1 MDLKQLQYF
10 VACAQAGSFSDAAK
24 ILYST
29 QPSVSKVIKALE
41 DTLGMQL
48 FERQILREYAQ
59 YVAKVREYARE
70 TELDVAVEQA
80 VNDCIQNNI
89 LTEFLRKNK
98 SEVIAMSIFEY
109 DKEEEEK
116 KLRKAEFEAGVE
128 AGFKTGIETGIK
140 SMLDL
145 GKYSMEEIAEVFHV
159 SVDKV
164 KAVRNMLI

>member
-1 MDLKQLQYF
+1 
-10 VACAQAGSFSDAAK
+10 
-24 ILYST
+24 
-29 QPSVSKVIKALE
+29 
-41 DTLGMQL
+41 
-48 FERQILREYAQ
+48 
-59 YVAKVREYARE
+59 
-70 TELDVAVEQA
+70 
-80 VNDCIQNNI
+80 
-89 LTEFLRKNK
+89 
-98 SEVIAMSIFEY
+98 MSIFEY

-164 KAVRNMLI
+164 KAVRNMLIKSGNHRGGSF

>member
-1 MDLKQLQYF
+1 MK
-10 VACAQAGSFSDAAK
+10 
-24 ILYST
+24 
-29 QPSVSKVIKALE
+29 
-41 DTLGMQL
+41 
-48 FERQILREYAQ
+48 
-59 YVAKVREYARE
+59 
-70 TELDVAVEQA
+70 LDVAVERA
-80 VNDCIQNNI
+80 VNECIHEGI
-89 LTEFLRKNK
+89 LVEFLRKNRA
-98 SEVIAMSIFEY
+98 EVIAMSIFEY

-116 KLRKAEFEAGVE
+116 KLRKAEFESGVE

>member
-1 MDLKQLQYF
+1 
-10 VACAQAGSFSDAAK
+10 
-24 ILYST
+24 
-29 QPSVSKVIKALE
+29 
-41 DTLGMQL
+41 
-48 FERQILREYAQ
+48 
-59 YVAKVREYARE
+59 
-70 TELDVAVEQA
+70 
-80 VNDCIQNNI
+80 
-89 LTEFLRKNK
+89 
-98 SEVIAMSIFEY
+98 MSIFEY

-116 KLRKAEFEAGVE
+116 KLRKAEFESGVE

>member
-1 MDLKQLQYF
+1 MLLDAYENLTETPNLELKVLTLNINEGHNEELMEQCL
-10 VACAQAGSFSDAAK
+10 
-24 ILYST
+24 IL
-29 QPSVSKVIKALE
+29 K
-41 DTLGMQL
+41 
-48 FERQILREYAQ
+48 EYAQ
-59 YVAKVREYARE
+59 YVAKVRNYTKEMK
-70 TELDVAVEQA
+70 LDVAVEHA
-80 VNDCIQNNI
+80 VNECIHEGI
-89 LTEFLRKNK
+89 LVEFLRKNRA
-98 SEVIAMSIFEY
+98 EVIAMSIFEY

-116 KLRKAEFEAGVE
+116 KLRKAEFE